1 MDHPFL
7 RIGRDN
13 RIADGI
19 QRDLKQFYMRI
30 TFFLQGKQLF
40 LRRKLLTR
48 QIPGTERKDQ
58 QGAEQKKDR
67 RNRAGNC
74 EKPAAVFSPNRRR
87 TVDDLHGSFSRISPR
102 SRV

>member
-7 RIGRDN
+7 RIGRDH

-48 QIPGTERKDQ
+48 QIPGTERENQ

-67 RNRAGNC
+67 RNRAENC
-74 EKPAAVFSPNRRR
+74 KKPITVFFPDRGRAVDN
-87 TVDDLHGSFSRISPR
+87 LHGQRQSLQQQST
-102 SRV
+102 